1 MNWKSIDGIR
11 AFNRAYLSAFD
22 LYDQNYLHSGY
33 TKTEARVLYELYERK
48 CCSAND
54 LISSIHIDKGY
65 MSRLL
70 KRFRQAGMIERTVS
84 ERDGRVQLMVL
95 TEYGLEVT
103 ENLIRRSREQISSA
117 LEHLTEEELQRL
129 DQLLSGAVALIQKPR
144 AKD

>member
-1 MNWKSIDGIR
+1 M
-11 AFNRAYLSAFD
+11 
-22 LYDQNYLHSGY
+22 
-33 TKTEARVLYELYERK
+33 LYELYERK

-54 LISSIHIDKGY
+54 LICSVHIDKGY

-117 LEHLTEEELQRL
+117 LEAPDRRRAAKAGSAAERRRGFDPKALLKGLRTEQERH
-129 DQLLSGAVALIQKPR
+129 
-144 AKD
+144 

>member
-1 MNWKSIDGIR
+1 
-11 AFNRAYLSAFD
+11 
-22 LYDQNYLHSGY
+22 
-33 TKTEARVLYELYERK
+33 
-48 CCSAND
+48 
-54 LISSIHIDKGY
+54 

-84 ERDGRVQLMVL
+84 ERAGRVQLMVL

-129 DQLLSGAVALIQKPR
+129 DQLLSGAVALIQKPCS
-144 AKD
+144 KD